1 MVNHASIPIVK
12 QESIYKAET
21 YQLDPIKASREL
33 ARQLDAEDIGFILFF
48 CSSAYEL
55 SALAPAM
62 DDAFAGI
69 SVMGCTTAGEITSQG
84 YSESSISALGFSRD
98 LFTICGT
105 RVPLSDFDLQKAQH
119 CVNSLVSCCSRD
131 QKAPINDNTFVLTL
145 IDGLS
150 PSEENFLV
158 TLDTAL
164 GGIPHFGGSAGDD
177 QNLANTHVYHQGQ
190 FYSESAIVVMF
201 NTLCPFEVF
210 TTHHI
215 ESLDS
220 KLVVTRADCEH
231 RRVYEFNAEP
241 AAVVYARE
249 IGVSLEDLK
258 PQVYATN
265 PLAVMIG
272 DQYFVRSIQKV
283 NDDLSLDF
291 YCAMDDGV
299 VVTAM
304 RPGDIFANLSK
315 TLDSAIE
322 RLGSIEVT
330 LGCDCFL
337 RRLEI
342 EHNMALASAR
352 SALRDYRIVGFNTY
366 GEQLNGIH
374 MNQTLTG
381 VVIGEPSDVGDSS
394 SVLTDTALR
403 AG

>member
-1 MVNHASIPIVK
+1 MLKQTGAFHAECPSIH
-12 QESIYKAET
+12 SAET
-21 YQLDPIKASREL
+21 YHLDPIKASREL
-33 ARQLDAEDIGFILFF
+33 ARQLDHDDMGFVLFF
-48 CSSAYEL
+48 CSSEYDL
-55 SALAPAM
+55 DALGVAM
-62 DDAFAGI
+62 KKAFGDI
-69 SVMGCTTAGEITSQG
+69 PVMGCTTAGELTSQG
-84 YSESSISALGFSRD
+84 YSECSISAVGFSNQ
-98 LFTICGT
+98 LFTISGI
-105 RVPLSDFDLQKAQH
+105 RVPLEGFELHKAQQ
-119 CVNSLVSCCSRD
+119 CVNSLVAGCRAD
-131 QKAPINDNTFVLTL
+131 LKASIKEHSFVVTL

-150 PSEENFLV
+150 PDEEHFLV

-177 QNLANTHVYHQGQ
+177 QNLATTHVYHQGQ
-190 FYSESAIVVMF
+190 FYAESAIVMMV

-220 KLVVTRADCEH
+220 KLVVTRADCEK

-249 IGVSLEDLK
+249 IGVDLNDLK

-272 DQYFVRSIQKV
+272 DHYFVRSIQKV

-291 YCAMDDGV
+291 YCAMDDGI

-304 RPGDIFANLSK
+304 RPGNIFDNLSQ
-315 TLDSAIE
+315 TLDAAIG
-322 RLGSIEVT
+322 RLGSLEMI

-342 EHNMALASAR
+342 EHSMALSKAR
-352 SALRDYRIVGFNTY
+352 SALKKYRIVGFNTY

-381 VVIGEPSDVGDSS
+381 VVIGKPESGKLSLSSFVLDARKVG
-394 SVLTDTALR
+394 
-403 AG
+403 